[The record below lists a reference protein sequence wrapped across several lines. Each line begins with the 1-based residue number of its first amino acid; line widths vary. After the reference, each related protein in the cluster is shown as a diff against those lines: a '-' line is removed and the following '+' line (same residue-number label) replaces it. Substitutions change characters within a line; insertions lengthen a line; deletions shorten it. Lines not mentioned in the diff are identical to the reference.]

1 MKRYFWI
8 VLMLMI
14 SIEGFTQQEVD
25 RLMYRASG
33 YFDVGN
39 YSAALPLFVEAIEKG
54 ENHSSSLYRAGYC
67 YMEEKEIA
75 DRIKAISYF
84 ERSMNASGSENLP
97 DEIYLKLGS
106 AYLLN
111 EETFKA
117 LDTFRKF
124 SEESDEK
131 KRLISMANNAVYF
144 LQNKRDIEIKDF
156 GEPINSEFTEY
167 SPVVSADES
176 VLAYT
181 HLIPEGKSF
190 VEEIKYV
197 SRDQSGN
204 WSFPV
209 ALDISTRGNAGTAG
223 ISADGQK
230 LIIFIGSGNNT
241 GDLYTI
247 DKAAL
252 GWNSPISMGNHVNSR
267 YLESTASVTPDDKVI
282 YFASNRPGGYGGV
295 DIYKVEKD
303 ENGRWSTPQNL
314 GSDINTPYDDGSPF
328 IHPDKKTLFFT
339 SEGHNT
345 MGGKDIFKAELVQ
358 GKWRK
363 PENMGYP
370 INTTANDNYFTLT
383 ADGSRGY
390 FSSDRLGGLGGQ
402 DIYYFD
408 MPEGEANIPLT
419 MVKGRIL
426 AGENLEPVPTQ
437 IKVVDVELSSKIDYV
452 YNPNKET
459 GEYLIIFPP
468 GKSYDIIIESEG
480 FLPYT
485 LNINIPN
492 QDYFY
497 ELYQQIHL
505 LPIKQFGVV
514 VGQEVE
520 VKNMFYDTRSE
531 TNLSPKM
538 ANESRL
544 IKQDSIDIYD
554 IMDGIISTSDTVAM
568 EYLLDLMYT
577 STPLRSVDFDSE
589 NPNIESA
596 GRQFFYDESGEHNLE
611 MKIAGTDTIYTLPTF
626 FVTEE
631 ANKKYAYSESE
642 ITYDAAVLSKVS
654 KIYYEVG
661 QSALRNSDHEK
672 LDQVMAMIDSHE
684 ALGIEISGY
693 ASVEGDEEQNRKL
706 SNERAISVLNY
717 FNQKGV
723 VRRRIIAK
731 GYGATKSEASS
742 KEESR
747 RVEIRIVDLNK
758 R

>member
-1 MKRYFWI
+1 MKRYI
-8 VLMLMI
+8 LVLSLLSI
-14 SIEGFTQQEVD
+14 SFLAFSQNDVD
-25 RLMYRASG
+25 RLLYRASG

-39 YSAALPLFVEAIEKG
+39 YDAALPLFVEAIEKG
-54 ENHSSSLYRAGYC
+54 ENHSSSLYRAGFC
-67 YMEEKEIA
+67 YMEKKEIE
-75 DRIKAISYF
+75 DKIKAIPYL
-84 ERSMNASGSENLP
+84 ERSLNAEGSENLP
-97 DEIYLKLGS
+97 EDIRLKLGL

-111 EETFKA
+111 EETYKA
-117 LDTFRKF
+117 LDNFRKF
-124 SEESDEK
+124 PEETDEK
-131 KRLISMANNAVYF
+131 RRLMSMANNAVF
-144 LQNKRDIEIKDF
+144 FIQNKRDIEIKDF

-181 HLIPEGKSF
+181 HLIPEGKSY

-197 SRDQSGN
+197 TRDQNGE
-204 WSFPV
+204 WTFPV
-209 ALDISTRGNAGTAG
+209 PLDVSTRGNAGTAG

-230 LIIFIGSGNNT
+230 LIIFIGSGNST

-247 DKAAL
+247 DKAAI
-252 GWNSPISMGNHVNSR
+252 GWDSPISMGTHVNSR
-267 YLESTASVTPDDKVI
+267 YLESTASVTPDDKVV
-282 YFASNRPGGYGGV
+282 YFASNRPGGYGGM

-303 ENGRWSTPQNL
+303 DNGRWGTAVNL
-314 GSDINTPYDDGSPF
+314 GSEINTAYDDDSPF

-345 MGGKDIFKAELVQ
+345 MGGKDIFKAELVN

-370 INTTANDNYFTLT
+370 VNTTANDNYFTLT

-390 FSSDRLGGLGGQ
+390 FSSDRIGGLGGQ

-408 MPEGEANIPLT
+408 VPEGEANIPLT

-437 IKVVDVELSSKIDYV
+437 IKVVDVELGSKIDYV

-485 LNINIPN
+485 ININIPN
-492 QDYFY
+492 QNYFY

-505 LPIKQFGVV
+505 LPIKQFDVV

-520 VKNMFYDTRSE
+520 VKNMFYDTKSG
-531 TNLSPKM
+531 TNLNPKM

-577 STPLRSVDFDSE
+577 ATPLRSVDFDSDD
-589 NPNIESA
+589 PAIESA

-611 MKIAGTDTIYTLPTF
+611 MKIAGNDTIYTLPTF
-626 FVTEE
+626 YVTEE
-631 ANKKYAYSESE
+631 ANKKYAYEQSEK
-642 ITYDAAVLSKVS
+642 TYEESVLSQVGKV
-654 KIYYEVG
+654 YFEVG
-661 QSALRNSDHEK
+661 KSELRSSYHAE
-672 LDQVMAMIDSHE
+672 LDKILASIEGHE

-693 ASVEGDEEQNRKL
+693 ASVEGDEESNRKL

-723 VRRRIIAK
+723 VRRRIVAR
-731 GYGATKSEASS
+731 GYGATKSEQSS

-747 RVEIRIVDLNK
+747 RVEVRIVDLNAK
-758 R
+758 